1 MLPEVEYRRILL
13 TLVWF
18 LDNDTS
24 EYIWTWLEPL
34 FEMRLVKKDMDKFIT
49 DASKKFEFFCKRAE
63 VDISLEIGYGSGG
76 RRWGLETPRST
87 APTPN
92 LDACP
97 QPMRFGLKN
106 RINGS
111 YRLQC
116 RIPDI
121 NSPYLM
127 WDIVDSKRDRRQYYI
142 DGIPIGVLPIPPW
155 EQNRSYQLGV
165 TEEEREYFCDDY
177 ERKHIASIRGDLDK
191 FVRYT
196 MDQEELK
203 LIS

>member
-1 MLPEVEYRRILL
+1 MLSEVEYRRILL
-13 TLVWF
+13 TLALF

-24 EYIWTWLEPL
+24 GYLWSWLEPL

-76 RRWGLETPRST
+76 RRWGLEPSST

-106 RINGS
+106 RINGRF
-111 YRLQC
+111 RLQC

-127 WDIVDSKRDRRQYYI
+127 WDIVDSKRDTCQYYI

-177 ERKHIASIRGDLDK
+177 ERKHTASISGDLGK
-191 FVRYT
+191 FVRYI
-196 MDQEELK
+196 MDEEEIK
-203 LIS
+203 VIS

>member
-13 TLVWF
+13 TLALF

-24 EYIWTWLEPL
+24 EYLWTWLEPR
-34 FEMRLVKKDMDKFIT
+34 FEMRLVKEGMDKFIT
-49 DASKKFEFFCKRAE
+49 GASKKFEFFCKRAE

-76 RRWGLETPRST
+76 RRWGLEPRST
-87 APTPN
+87 STTPN

-97 QPMRFGLKN
+97 QPMRFGLEN
-106 RINGS
+106 RINGRF
-111 YRLQC
+111 RLQC

-127 WDIVDSKRDRRQYYI
+127 WDIVDTKRDMCQYYI

-155 EQNRSYQLGV
+155 EKNRSYQLGV

-177 ERKHIASIRGDLDK
+177 KRKHTASISGDLGK

-196 MDQEELK
+196 MDEEEIK
-203 LIS
+203 IIP

>member
-1 MLPEVEYRRILL
+1 MLSEVEYRKILL
-13 TLVWF
+13 TLAWF

-24 EYIWTWLEPL
+24 EYLWTWLEPL
-34 FEMRLVKKDMDKFIT
+34 FEMRLVKEDMDQFIT

-63 VDISLEIGYGSGG
+63 VDISLAKSDNGSWI
-76 RRWGLETPRST
+76 RWGWNSDRSFS
-87 APTPN
+87 TPN

-127 WDIVDSKRDRRQYYI
+127 WDIVDSKRDMSQYYI
-142 DGIPIGVLPIPPW
+142 YGIPIGVLPIPPW

-177 ERKHIASIRGDLDK
+177 ERKHTASISGDLGK
-191 FVRYT
+191 FVRYI
-196 MDQEELK
+196 MDEEEIK
-203 LIS
+203 IIS